1 MINLS
6 DIGHN
11 FLVYDGVNLSDYFVV
26 RTFDMPILPTIDANM
41 IEIDGKPGAWF
52 MSRKIGT
59 RDIIVGLGILN
70 DSKDR
75 KDIVRRW
82 TDLSNM
88 LQKEKVAKLE
98 IGEGRYVNALLI
110 GESLPET
117 RGKWSIVE
125 LTFRCFDPYIYGEE
139 HTENLTSGNNTFI
152 VKGQVS
158 TYPIIELYGA
168 TSTSTTITNM
178 RTGDKIRISGI
189 TSSSQLVIDMENH
202 NCMIGSTYKPA
213 DPTISD
219 FWPIQPGSI
228 TINVA
233 SAHGTLKYKERYL

>member
-1 MINLS
+1 MMNLGN
-6 DIGHN
+6 IGHN
-11 FLVYDGVNLSDYFVV
+11 FLAYDGVNLSDHFVV

-70 DSKDR
+70 DTKDR
-75 KDIVRRW
+75 KEIVRRW

-98 IGEGRYVNALLI
+98 IGEGRYVNALLV

-117 RGKWSIVE
+117 KGKWSIVE

-139 HTENLTSGNNTFI
+139 HEQALKAGNNTFN

-158 TYPIIELYGA
+158 TYPIIEITGA
-168 TSTSTTITNM
+168 TTTTITNQG
-178 RTGDKIRISGI
+178 TGDKIKVSGLS
-189 TSSSQLVIDMENH
+189 TSNKLVIDMENH
-202 NCMIGSTYKPA
+202 ICMVGDVYKPA

-219 FWPIQPGSI
+219 FWTIDPGNI
-228 TINVA
+228 TINV
-233 SAHGTLKYKERYL
+233 SSGSGTLKYKERYL